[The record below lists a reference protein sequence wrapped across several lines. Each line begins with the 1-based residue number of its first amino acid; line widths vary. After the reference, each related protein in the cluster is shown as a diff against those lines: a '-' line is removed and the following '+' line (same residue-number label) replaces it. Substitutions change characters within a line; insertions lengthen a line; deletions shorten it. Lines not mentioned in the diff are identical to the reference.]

1 MCAVLLANL
10 LAPTQL
16 PGSGPAARDWRSV
29 QDVSLRVAA
38 YAVCRDVDRVLLAL
52 AVEPDG
58 GQTWTLPGG
67 RVEHGEDPIE
77 AVVREVEE
85 ESGLHIE
92 VDRLLGVDSRFIP
105 AAESWGG
112 SDHQN
117 IGVYYRAR
125 AVSGTLRP
133 EVNGTTIDASWT
145 DVGVVDGLR
154 RSAVVDVGLALD
166 EAEPPTGH
174 VRAVRI
180 GGLLRH

>member
-1 MCAVLLANL
+1 M
-10 LAPTQL
+10 
-16 PGSGPAARDWRSV
+16 
-29 QDVSLRVAA
+29 SLRVAA
-38 YAVCRDVDRVLLAL
+38 YAVCRDMERLLLAL
-52 AVEPDG
+52 TVEPDD

-92 VDRLLGVDSRFIP
+92 IDRLLGIDSRFIR

-112 SDHQN
+112 VDHQN

-125 AVSGTLRP
+125 AVGGTLRP
-133 EVNGTTIDASWT
+133 EVDGTTIDASWT
-145 DVGVVDGLR
+145 DVEVVPGLR
-154 RSAVVDVGLALD
+154 RSAVVDVGLTLD

-174 VRAVRI
+174 APPVRI